1 MWMNAF
7 PFGIMNLLK
16 STLGIETRI
25 ISEVGLVT
33 IDLGGDL
40 AGEIRPPTHTVSL
53 DTTINGTVL
62 RLVSI
67 YPCKCRMGCVMK
79 SPTPVL

>member
-25 ISEVGLVT
+25 ISEVGLIT

-40 AGEIRPPTHTVSL
+40 AGEIRPPPHTHTVPV
-53 DTTINGTVL
+53 DTTINGTDG
-62 RLVSI
+62 VSVHL
-67 YPCKCRMGCVMK
+67 PLL
-79 SPTPVL
+79 P

>member
-1 MWMNAF
+1 MWMNTF
-7 PFGIMNLLK
+7 PFGIINLLK

-40 AGEIRPPTHTVSL
+40 AGEIRPPHTHTQCL
-53 DTTINGTVL
+53 
-62 RLVSI
+62 
-67 YPCKCRMGCVMK
+67 
-79 SPTPVL
+79 

>member
-16 STLGIETRI
+16 STLGIEIRI
-25 ISEVGLVT
+25 ISEVGLGT

-40 AGEIRPPTHTVSL
+40 AGEILSPPPHTVPV
-53 DTTINGTVL
+53 DTTINGTDG
-62 RLVSI
+62 VS
-67 YPCKCRMGCVMK
+67 VH
-79 SPTPVL
+79 LLL

>member
-40 AGEIRPPTHTVSL
+40 AGEIRPPHTHSVFRHYHQRNRFEVSVHL
-53 DTTINGTVL
+53 PL
-62 RLVSI
+62 
-67 YPCKCRMGCVMK
+67 
-79 SPTPVL
+79 